1 MTDPV
6 RAIAC
11 EIYCQGRRVCIFV
24 NPPGLIF
31 HPIPFMILITMGGMH
46 LKPLS
51 QKAAGLLAMFVTT
64 AIYGLLYALLERTTS
79 GAITAA
85 SILPVM
91 TAGAFFGL
99 RVGLAAGGIGFL
111 LNLILPA
118 LTGFMSIQTSL
129 GMGSIIGGFAMVA
142 AGGFVGWMR
151 DQRTVMRHELSR
163 RKMMERAL
171 RTSED
176 RLLRI
181 TNHILDIVIYTDAQG
196 IIRYANP
203 AFQEVLGYPP
213 DYAAGRSVFEFLHPD
228 DRAAIINAFQQ
239 AVEKQQYNDTN
250 GIDEYRCISATGESV
265 WVETSS
271 NVLRDENH
279 EENLQMIIT
288 ARDITRRK
296 NQDAALRES
305 SAMVRALLNSP
316 NDMALLIDRKGII
329 LEINQAAARRL
340 GGSVSDLVGKCIY
353 DIPDPMNELWRA
365 RAHEVVRTHR
375 LIQSEDNY
383 NGSSYESTVYP
394 ILNTQQEV
402 EQLAIFIRD
411 VTIYKNAEH
420 AEREQRQLAQALAN
434 TAEVLSSTLDFNE
447 VLNQILDNIEKVVPY
462 EAVEVMLV
470 ENDLV
475 RVVRYQ
481 TRYGRPR
488 VPELEQGVH
497 LSSMENLS
505 IAAATRQPVLISD
518 TRGHPGWVVYPESVW
533 VNSYV
538 CAPIEVQG
546 SVVGFLNLFSSKP
559 GFFSEVNASRLH
571 SFADQAAVAL
581 QNARLYSAAQ
591 TNAQQM
597 ALLND
602 ITRSAIHANSR
613 QDVTR
618 RLVSSLGELFNTQ
631 GVYITQWDEDSG
643 QVAPAGASAA
653 NAETYLGL
661 SFPAGEP
668 SLTAAVL
675 SAGRVIAEDDAF
687 ASPLVNP
694 TVQARMPERSI
705 MGIPLIADGRKL
717 GAVLIGYRQ
726 PHHFTHEEI
735 QLAELVGPQIALV
748 MAKTEL
754 LERETSQRKK
764 LARANRL
771 ITSLGLV
778 AAQIET
784 SANVDEILAAVGKEL
799 KALGISCLV
808 AMGNQADQ
816 KMTLRY
822 ISLDMPGVQTAEKL
836 TGLSVRSFSLSERNF
851 LSYPTLVNERRPV
864 FLAHISSLVEHFSR
878 FFPLGFGEVMIKSV
892 GVNVDEPCIFL
903 PMQVKEEII
912 GFLGLWGSSLDEE
925 DIPALSLFS
934 SQLATA
940 LEKGRLH
947 DEVQRLSITD
957 DLSGVYNRRGLLTF
971 GHHEVERAH
980 RFNRPLAVMML
991 DIDLFK
997 QINDTHGHLA
1007 GDLALR
1013 ALADCCLKNVREV
1026 DIVGRY
1032 GGDEF
1037 IILLIESDP
1046 GRAMLVAERLRKAI
1060 SKMSINAEMP
1070 FTGLTVSCGVTRL
1083 SEKVHTLDDLIN
1095 RADKALYMAKEQGRN
1110 QVYWMD

>member
-1 MTDPV
+1 
-6 RAIAC
+6 
-11 EIYCQGRRVCIFV
+11 
-24 NPPGLIF
+24 
-31 HPIPFMILITMGGMH
+31 MILIIMGGIH

-51 QKAAGLLAMFVTT
+51 QKAAGLLAMFATT
-64 AIYGLLYALLERTTS
+64 AIYWLLYALLERST
-79 GAITAA
+79 GGGITAA
-85 SILPVM
+85 SLLPVM

-111 LNLILPA
+111 VNLILPA

-129 GMGSIIGGFAMVA
+129 SMGSMIGGFALVA
-142 AGGFVGWMR
+142 AGGLMGWMR
-151 DQRTVMRHELSR
+151 DQRSVMRLELSR
-163 RKMMERAL
+163 RKLMERAL

-181 TNHILDIVIYTDAQG
+181 TNHILDIVIYTDEQG
-196 IIRYANP
+196 IILYTNP

-213 DYAAGRSVFEFLHPD
+213 DYAAGRSVFEFLHPE
-228 DRAAIINAFQQ
+228 DRASIMAAFQQ

-250 GIDEYRCISATGESV
+250 GIDEYRCISAAGECV

-271 NVLRDENH
+271 NVLQDENSDRI
-279 EENLQMIIT
+279 QIILT
-288 ARDITRRK
+288 ARDITKRK
-296 NQDAALRES
+296 NQDNALRES

-316 NDMALLIDRKGII
+316 NDIAMLIDCEGII

-340 GGSVSDLVGKCIY
+340 GSSVSDLIGKCVY
-353 DIPDPMNELWRA
+353 DMPNPMNESRRA
-365 RAHEVVRTHR
+365 RAREVIRTR
-375 LIQSEDNY
+375 RPIQSEEKY
-383 NGSSYESTVYP
+383 NGSSFETTVYP
-394 ILNTQQEV
+394 ILNAHEEV
-402 EQLAIFIRD
+402 ERLAIFIRD

-420 AEREQRQLAQALAN
+420 AEREQRQLAQALAS

-481 TRYGRPR
+481 TRYNRPR

-497 LSSMENLS
+497 LSNMENLS

-518 TRGHPGWVVYPESVW
+518 TRHHPGWVVYPESVW
-533 VNSYV
+533 VHSYV

-559 GFFSEVNASRLH
+559 GFFTEVNASRLH

-581 QNARLYSAAQ
+581 QNARLYSVAQ

-602 ITRSAIHANSR
+602 ITRTAIHASSI
-613 QDVTR
+613 QDMLQT
-618 RLVSSLGELFNTQ
+618 LVDSLGELFNTQ
-631 GVYITQWDEDSG
+631 GVYITLWDED
-643 QVAPAGASAA
+643 QQKVLPVAA
-653 NAETYLGL
+653 NGRDHETYRAMQ
-661 SFPAGEP
+661 FHPNEP
-668 SLTAAVL
+668 SLTASVL
-675 SAGRVIAEDDAF
+675 QAGRVIVEDDAY
-687 ASPLVNP
+687 ASPYINASVL
-694 TVQARMPERSI
+694 ARMPERSM
-705 MGIPLIADGRKL
+705 MGIPLIADGRKM
-717 GAVLIGYRQ
+717 GAVMIGYRQ
-726 PHHFTHEEI
+726 PHHFTPDEVR
-735 QLAELVGPQIALV
+735 LAEQVGPQIALA
-748 MAKTEL
+748 MAKADLIES
-754 LERETSQRKK
+754 ERRQRMK

-808 AMGNQADQ
+808 AMGQQAEQ

-822 ISLDMPGVQTAEKL
+822 ISLDMPGIQTAEKL

-851 LSYPTLVNERRPV
+851 LSYPILVNERRPV

-878 FFPLGFGEVMIKSV
+878 FFPRGFGEVMIKSV

-912 GFLGLWGSSLDEE
+912 GFLGLWGSGLEEE

-934 SQLATA
+934 SQLASA

-971 GHHEVERAH
+971 GQHEVERAH

-1046 GRAMLVAERLRKAI
+1046 SRAMVVAERLRKAI